1 MTRTITVKGVGTAT
15 VKPDFVILSL
25 SVEARNEDYEKA
37 MQEATHKIETLQAAI
52 QTVGY
57 DKTDL
62 KTTNFNV
69 RTDYESKKD
78 RNGIY
83 RSVFVGY
90 VCSYRLTLSF
100 DFENTRLSRTLTAI
114 AAREANPEM
123 RIAFTVKNPSEI
135 NEELLRSATENAKRK
150 AEILCS
156 ASGETL
162 GSLLTIDYNWGEIN
176 VVSQTRYDLDECM
189 RMMAASEKCMPEIE
203 PDDINASD
211 TATFVW
217 EIS

>member
-1 MTRTITVKGVGTAT
+1 MTRAITVKGVGTET

-25 SVEARNEDYEKA
+25 SVEARNKDYKKA
-37 MQEATHKIETLQAAI
+37 MQEAAHKIETLQAAI

-78 RNGIY
+78 RSGNY

-90 VCSYRLTLSF
+90 ICSYWLSLSF

-123 RIAFTVKNPSEI
+123 RIAFAAKNPAEP
-135 NEELLRSATENAKRK
+135 NKALLRSTTENAKRK

-176 VVSQTRYDLDECM
+176 VVSQTRYNMDECM
-189 RMMAASEKCMPEIE
+189 PMMTASEKRIPEIE

-211 TATFVW
+211 TAAYVW